1 MDTRILKTVLVP
13 CALVLI
19 GLLHANSVRAQQQ
32 VQEPQVQEPQKVL
45 NKPSILSK
53 PMDFSSAP
61 EIIKPIDGPLP
72 SEIEA
77 SIEKGVRF
85 LLNAQNPDGSFGSHV
100 SSRPGEIYAP
110 LPGSHH
116 AFRAATTSLAVS
128 ALIETRGD
136 DKNAAA
142 SIDACLLYT
151 SPSPRDG
158 LLSRMPSSA

>member
-32 VQEPQVQEPQKVL
+32 VQEPQKVL
-45 NKPSILSK
+45 NKPLILSK

-116 AFRAATTSLAVS
+116 AFRAATTSLVVS
-128 ALIETRGD
+128 ALVETRGG
-136 DKNAAA
+136 DKDAAT
-142 SIDACLLYT
+142 SIDAAEKWMLENFK
-151 SPSPRDG
+151 RVK
-158 LLSRMPSSA
+158 LSLIHI